1 MSDQPI
7 RRRKSNNE
15 EVSQM
20 MDEILG
26 ALDHIRTHMPNGELK
41 IIQEKVEAIEESHE
55 KLHDDISQI
64 KKLLLDPE
72 TGVVVRVNK
81 NTQFREDNE
90 KSMREKFEVL
100 NEVNKWKDGI
110 NKAMW
115 IIFAALIGIIFELFF
130 KK

>member
-1 MSDQPI
+1 MAEQPI
-7 RRRKSNNE
+7 KRRTSNTA

-26 ALDHIRTHMPNGELK
+26 ALDHIRKHMPNGELK

-55 KLHDDISQI
+55 KLQIDISQI

-72 TGVVVRVNK
+72 TGVIVRVNK

-90 KSMREKFEVL
+90 KNIREKFEML
-100 NEVNKWKDGI
+100 NEVSKWKDGI

-115 IIFAALIGIIFELFF
+115 IIFAALFGLIFELFL

>member
-1 MSDQPI
+1 MSDQPV
-7 RRRKSNNE
+7 RRRKSNNA

-20 MDEILG
+20 MDEIFN
-26 ALDHIRTHMPNGELK
+26 ALDHIRKHMPNGELK
-41 IIQEKVEAIEESHE
+41 IIQEKVEAIEESQE
-55 KLHDDISQI
+55 KLHEDVSQI
-64 KKLLLDPE
+64 RKILLDPE
-72 TGVVVRVNK
+72 NGVVVRVNK
-81 NTQFREDNE
+81 NTQFREENE
-90 KSMREKFEVL
+90 KTIREKFEVL

>member
-1 MSDQPI
+1 MGDQPHK
-7 RRRKSNNE
+7 RRTSNTAG
-15 EVSQM
+15 VSQM

-26 ALDHIRTHMPNGELK
+26 ALDHIRKHMPNGELK
-41 IIQEKVEAIEESHE
+41 IIQEKVEAAEESHE

-72 TGVVVRVNK
+72 TGVIVRVNK

-90 KSMREKFEVL
+90 KNMREKFEML
-100 NEVNKWKDGI
+100 NEVSKWKDGI

-115 IIFAALIGIIFELFF
+115 IIFAALFGLIFELFL

>member
-1 MSDQPI
+1 MGDQPI
-7 RRRKSNNE
+7 KRRTSNTAG
-15 EVSQM
+15 VSQM

-26 ALDHIRTHMPNGELK
+26 ALDHIRKHMPNGELK
-41 IIQEKVEAIEESHE
+41 IIQEKVEAAEESHE

-72 TGVVVRVNK
+72 TGVIVRVNK

-90 KSMREKFEVL
+90 KNMREKFEML
-100 NEVNKWKDGI
+100 NEVSKWKDGI

>member
-1 MSDQPI
+1 
-7 RRRKSNNE
+7 
-15 EVSQM
+15 M

-26 ALDHIRTHMPNGELK
+26 ALDHIRKHMPNGELK
-41 IIQEKVEAIEESHE
+41 IIQEKVEAAEESHE

-72 TGVVVRVNK
+72 TGVIVRVNK

-90 KSMREKFEVL
+90 KNMREKFEML
-100 NEVNKWKDGI
+100 NEVSKWKDGI

-115 IIFAALIGIIFELFF
+115 IIFAALFGLIFELFL

>member
-1 MSDQPI
+1 
-7 RRRKSNNE
+7 
-15 EVSQM
+15 
-20 MDEILG
+20 
-26 ALDHIRTHMPNGELK
+26 MPNGELK
-41 IIQEKVEAIEESHE
+41 IIQEKVEAIEESQE

-72 TGVVVRVNK
+72 NGVIVRVNK
-81 NTQFREDNE
+81 NTAFREDNE
-90 KSMREKFEVL
+90 KTIREKFEVL

-115 IIFAALIGIIFELFF
+115 IIFAALIGIIIELFI

>member
-1 MSDQPI
+1 MADQPI
-7 RRRKSNNE
+7 KRRTSNTA

-26 ALDHIRTHMPNGELK
+26 ALEHIRKHMPNGELK

-55 KLHDDISQI
+55 KLQIDISQI

-72 TGVVVRVNK
+72 IGVIVRVNK

-90 KSMREKFEVL
+90 KNIREKFEML
-100 NEVNKWKDGI
+100 NEVSKWKEGI

-115 IIFAALIGIIFELFF
+115 IIFAALFGLIFELFL

>member
-1 MSDQPI
+1 MGDQPI
-7 RRRKSNNE
+7 KRRTSNTA

-26 ALDHIRTHMPNGELK
+26 ALDHIRKHMPNGELK
-41 IIQEKVEAIEESHE
+41 IIQEKVEAAEESHE

-72 TGVVVRVNK
+72 TGVIVRVNK

-90 KSMREKFEVL
+90 KNMREKFEML
-100 NEVNKWKDGI
+100 NEVSKWKDGI

-115 IIFAALIGIIFELFF
+115 IIFAALFGLIFELFL

>member
-1 MSDQPI
+1 
-7 RRRKSNNE
+7 
-15 EVSQM
+15 M

-26 ALDHIRTHMPNGELK
+26 ALDHIRKHMPNGELK

-72 TGVVVRVNK
+72 NGVVVRVNK

>member
-7 RRRKSNNE
+7 RRRKSNSE

-20 MDEILG
+20 MDEIFS
-26 ALDHIRTHMPNGELK
+26 ALDHIRKHMPNGELK
-41 IIQEKVEAIEESHE
+41 IIQEKVEAIEESQE

-72 TGVVVRVNK
+72 NGVIVRVNK

-90 KSMREKFEVL
+90 RTIREKFEVL

>member
-1 MSDQPI
+1 MGDQPI
-7 RRRKSNNE
+7 KRRTSNTAG
-15 EVSQM
+15 VSQM

-26 ALDHIRTHMPNGELK
+26 ALDHIRKHMPNGELK
-41 IIQEKVEAIEESHE
+41 IIQEKVEAAEESHE

-72 TGVVVRVNK
+72 TGVIVRVNK

-90 KSMREKFEVL
+90 KNMREKFEML
-100 NEVNKWKDGI
+100 NEVSKWKDGI

-115 IIFAALIGIIFELFF
+115 IIFAALFGLIFELFL

>member
-26 ALDHIRTHMPNGELK
+26 ALDHIRKHMPNGELK

-115 IIFAALIGIIFELFF
+115 IIFAALFGLIFELFL

>member
-1 MSDQPI
+1 MADQPI
-7 RRRKSNNE
+7 KRRTSNTA

-26 ALDHIRTHMPNGELK
+26 ALDHIRKHMPNGELK

-55 KLHDDISQI
+55 KLQIDISQI
-64 KKLLLDPE
+64 KKILLDPE
-72 TGVVVRVNK
+72 IGVIVRVNK

-90 KSMREKFEVL
+90 KKMLEKFEML
-100 NEVNKWKDGI
+100 NEVNKWKEGI

-115 IIFAALIGIIFELFF
+115 IIFAALFGLIFELFL